1 MDSSNSGATPEIIG
15 KALYRTMVRIRAF
28 ENAAEAASQGGVS
41 AYGQQAAGSAKVR
54 GPLHLSTGQE
64 AVPAGVCAHLRVSD
78 YLTSTHRGHGHTLA
92 KGADLVRMMCEL
104 FGKATGF
111 NGGKGGSMHIA
122 DFSVGMLGANG
133 VVAAGLPIAVGAAHA
148 QKVLKKNGDITV
160 CFFGDGAINRG
171 PFLEALNWARVYD
184 LPVLFVC
191 EDNRW
196 SATTASGPMTAGEGA
211 SARAASMDIAATQ
224 VDGNDV
230 FAVHETAA
238 RLVRE
243 VRDGGGP
250 RLLHAL
256 TYRVKGHVS
265 VDLAAYRDP
274 AELAAALETDP
285 IARARGH
292 LLSHGVSAATLDAIE
307 NAARDEVDTAL
318 AIADAAPWPD
328 ASAAFSDVQ
337 TIGAGQWH

>member
-1 MDSSNSGATPEIIG
+1 MDPSIPTGTGE
-15 KALYRTMVRIRAF
+15 ALYRTMVRIRAF
-28 ENAAEAASQGGVS
+28 ENAAETASQGGVS
-41 AYGQQAAGSAKVR
+41 AYGQQAAGAAKVR

-64 AVPAGVCAHLRVSD
+64 VVPAGVCAHLRTSD

-92 KGADLVRMMCEL
+92 KGADLTRMMCEL

-111 NGGKGGSMHIA
+111 NGGKGDSMHIA

-148 QKVLKKNGDITV
+148 QKLLKKSDDITV

-171 PFLEALNWARVYD
+171 PFLEALNWARVYE
-184 LPVLFVC
+184 LLVLFVC

-211 SARAASMDIAATQ
+211 SARAASMDIATTQ

-230 FAVHETAA
+230 FAVHEAAA
-238 RLVRE
+238 RLVGE
-243 VRDGGGP
+243 VRSGGGP

-256 TYRVKGHVS
+256 TYRVKWHVS

-285 IARARGH
+285 IARTRGH
-292 LLSHGVSAATLDAIE
+292 LLSIGVRAATLDAIE
-307 NAARDEVDTAL
+307 NAARDAVDTAL

-328 ASAAFSDVQ
+328 ASAAFTDVQ
-337 TIGAGQWH
+337 TTGAGQWR

>member
-1 MDSSNSGATPEIIG
+1 MDLDIPSGAAE
-15 KALYRTMVRIRAF
+15 ALYRTMVRIRAF
-28 ENAAEAASQGGVS
+28 ENAAETASQGGVS
-41 AYGQQAAGSAKVR
+41 AYGQQAGGAAKVR

-64 AVPAGVCAHLRVSD
+64 AVPAGVCAHLRTSD

-92 KGADLVRMMCEL
+92 KGADLARMMCEL

-148 QKVLKKNGDITV
+148 QKVLGQGDALTV

-171 PFLEALNWARVYD
+171 PFLEALNWARVYE

-211 SARAASMDIAATQ
+211 SARAESMGIAATQ

-230 FAVHETAA
+230 FAVHAAAA
-238 RLVRE
+238 RLVAE
-243 VRDGGGP
+243 VRGGGGP

-285 IARARGH
+285 LARARGR
-292 LLSHGVSAATLDAIE
+292 LLEAGLEAAALDAIE
-307 NAARDEVDTAL
+307 NAATAEVEAAL
-318 AIADAAPWPD
+318 ATADAAPWPE
-328 ASAAFSDVQ
+328 AGAAFTDVQ
-337 TIGAGQWH
+337 TTGAGQWH

>member
-1 MDSSNSGATPEIIG
+1 MDLDIPSGAAE
-15 KALYRTMVRIRAF
+15 ALYRTMVRIRAF
-28 ENAAEAASQGGVS
+28 ENAAETASQGGVS
-41 AYGQQAAGSAKVR
+41 AYGQQAGGAAKVR

-64 AVPAGVCAHLRVSD
+64 AVPAGVCAHLRTSD

-92 KGADLVRMMCEL
+92 KGADLARMMCEL

-148 QKVLKKNGDITV
+148 QKVLGQSDALTV

-171 PFLEALNWARVYD
+171 PFLEALNWARVYE

-211 SARAASMDIAATQ
+211 SARAESLGIAATQ

-230 FAVHETAA
+230 FAVHAAAA
-238 RLVRE
+238 RLVAE
-243 VRDGGGP
+243 VRGGGGP

-285 IARARGH
+285 LARARGR
-292 LLSHGVSAATLDAIE
+292 LLEAGLEAAALDAIE
-307 NAARDEVDTAL
+307 NAATAEVEAAL
-318 AIADAAPWPD
+318 ATADAAPWPE
-328 ASAAFSDVQ
+328 AGAAFTDVQ
-337 TIGAGQWH
+337 TTGAGQWH